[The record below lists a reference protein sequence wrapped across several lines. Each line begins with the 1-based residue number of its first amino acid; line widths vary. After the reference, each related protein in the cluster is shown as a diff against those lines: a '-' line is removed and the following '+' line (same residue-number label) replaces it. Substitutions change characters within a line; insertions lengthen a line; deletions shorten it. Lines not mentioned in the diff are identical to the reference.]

1 MIDLPRLRSIGH
13 RHKFV
18 SNYNFL
24 WQNISKSKR
33 NRYKFFSRHS
43 KTSAVASPRPRRDP
57 ALHTSVHQASKTRVV
72 PLVVQVAYLPLQSI
86 PSYCRLPHSLSSS
99 RRSASHLPIARDR
112 TRLVAMS
119 RTEDASVGDTLAWP
133 ASRVRSTFI
142 DFFSQ
147 THAHT
152 FVPSSPVVPHDD
164 PTLLFANAG
173 MNQYKPIFLG
183 VASPDSFLSTLKR
196 ATNSQK
202 CIRAGGK
209 HNDLDDVGKDTY
221 HHTFFEML
229 GNWSFGDYFKVGAI
243 DMAMELLVGKYGLPA
258 DRIYATYF
266 GGDEKQGLEPD
277 LEARQLW
284 LKHLPESRVLPFDCT
299 DNFWEMGDT
308 GPCGPCTELHFDRIG
323 GRDASS
329 MVNMDDPTV
338 IEIWNLVFI
347 QFNREQD
354 GSLRPLPNKHVD
366 TGMGFERV
374 ASILQEKM
382 SNYDTDVFVPIF
394 DAIQRVTGCRP
405 YTGLLGAED
414 VDGVDMA
421 YRVVGD
427 HIRTLTI
434 AVTDGAVPDS
444 DGRGYVLRRILRRA
458 VRYGRE
464 FLKAPDGF
472 FSGLADSVVASM
484 GEAFPELYEKRD
496 HVVEILAHE
505 ETTFLR
511 TLDRGT
517 ERFKQITQELAK
529 TGGNVICGA
538 DAFFLYDTMG
548 FPLDLTQRMAE
559 EVNLTVDEEGYHK
572 AMDAAREMSR
582 ADRANRSGVGG
593 VRLVLEAEETAF
605 LSKEGVVP
613 TDDDAKYVWN
623 KTPTATVK
631 AIFGG
636 GRGNF
641 VESTDGLDQ
650 GAAFGVILD
659 STSFYA
665 EAGGQVADTGLLN
678 DAACEKSLFE
688 VTNVQ
693 VFGGFILHIG
703 NKTSDSPGFKVGDT
717 VTCAVDYEIR
727 GRIAPNHTITHVLN
741 FALRKVL
748 GDAVDQRGS
757 VVDNAKLRF
766 DFSQKKALT
775 IAQLAEVEKI
785 VQDVVSES
793 KQVYT
798 KVTPLA
804 EAKAIHSL
812 RAVFGETYPDPVRVV
827 SIGAPVE
834 DLVADPLN
842 GAWSALSI
850 EFCGGTHL
858 KNTSEAK
865 SFLIVEEGALATGIR
880 RITAVTKDA
889 AAEKEILGKTLEEK
903 VTAAEAVNPSGLP
916 DIVPALVNE
925 VNEASMSAVLKHSL
939 RSRLTVLNKKSTE
952 ALKVRAKGALD
963 EGLVAAEKEVM
974 AAKEDGRS
982 LAVVVVPLEGD
993 GKALNKIAS
1002 KFGGIWPEGAVMAI
1016 SVDHKKSQVRVC
1028 TVSSTIQANQWTL
1041 DTMATVGGKGGGRP
1055 TAANGSCKF
1064 ESDEQVQ
1071 AIVDFAKSW
1080 GSQN

>member
-1 MIDLPRLRSIGH
+1 MTVTAQED
-13 RHKFV
+13 
-18 SNYNFL
+18 
-24 WQNISKSKR
+24 
-33 NRYKFFSRHS
+33 
-43 KTSAVASPRPRRDP
+43 SP
-57 ALHTSVHQASKTRVV
+57 
-72 PLVVQVAYLPLQSI
+72 
-86 PSYCRLPHSLSSS
+86 
-99 RRSASHLPIARDR
+99 
-112 TRLVAMS
+112 
-119 RTEDASVGDTLAWP
+119 VGDTAWP

-142 DFFSQ
+142 DFFSLA
-147 THAHT
+147 HGHT

-183 VASPDSFLSTLKR
+183 VAAPGSLLSTLKR
-196 ATNSQK
+196 ACNSQK

-243 DMAMELLVGKYGLPA
+243 DMAMELLVGKYGLPV

-266 GGDEKQGLEPD
+266 GGDDKQGLEPD

-284 LKHLPESRVLPFDCT
+284 LKHLPESRVLPFDCK
-299 DNFWEMGDT
+299 DNFWEMGET

-323 GRDASS
+323 GRNAASL
-329 MVNMDDPTV
+329 VNMDDPTV

-347 QFNREQD
+347 QFNRESD
-354 GSLRPLPNKHVD
+354 ASLRQLPNKHVD

-394 DAIQRVTGCRP
+394 DAIQNVTGCRQ
-405 YTGLLGAED
+405 YSGLLGEED

-427 HIRTLTI
+427 HIRTLTVAI
-434 AVTDGAVPDS
+434 TDGAVPDS

-472 FSGLADSVVASM
+472 FSGLADAVVASM
-484 GEAFPELYEKRD
+484 GEAFPELREKRD
-496 HVVEILAHE
+496 HVVEVLAHE
-505 ETTFLR
+505 ENTFLR

-517 ERFKQITQELAK
+517 ERFKQIAEELGK
-529 TGGNVICGA
+529 TGGKVVSGA

-559 EVNLTVDEEGYHK
+559 EVGLSVDEDAYHQ

-605 LSKEGVVP
+605 LGKEGILP
-613 TDDDAKYVWN
+613 TNDDAKYIWHE
-623 KTPTATVK
+623 TPAATVK

-641 VESTDGLDQ
+641 VESTDDLEQ

-659 STSFYA
+659 SSSFYA
-665 EAGGQVADTGLLN
+665 EAGGQVADTGLLQ
-678 DAACEKSLFE
+678 DAASENSLFE

-703 NKTSDSPGFKVGDT
+703 SKTTASPSFKVGDT
-717 VTCAVDYEIR
+717 VTCAVDYENR

-748 GDAVDQRGS
+748 GDTVGQKGS
-757 VVDNAKLRF
+757 LVDNAKLRF

-775 IAQLAEVEKI
+775 IEQLTEVENI
-785 VQDVVSES
+785 VKEVVKES
-793 KQVYT
+793 KDVYT
-798 KVTPLA
+798 RVTPLA

-842 GAWSALSI
+842 EAWSALSI

-858 KNTSEAK
+858 KNTSEAE
-865 SFLIVEEGALATGIR
+865 SFVIVEERSLATGIR
-880 RITAVTKDA
+880 RITALTKDS
-889 AAEKEILGKTLEEK
+889 AAEKEKLGNVLEKK
-903 VTAAEAVNPSGLP
+903 VAAVEALDPSRLP
-916 DIVPALVNE
+916 DVVPALVNE
-925 VNEASMSAVLKHSL
+925 VDEAVMSTVWKHAL
-939 RSRLTVLNKKSTE
+939 RKRLTVLTKKSSE

-963 EGLVAAEKEVM
+963 EGLAAAEKEVM
-974 AAKEDGRS
+974 KAKEEGKS

-993 GKALNKIAS
+993 GKALSKVAT
-1002 KFGGIWPEGAVMAI
+1002 KFGGLWPEGAVMAI
-1016 SVDHKKSQVRVC
+1016 SVDHKKNMIRVC
-1028 TVSSTIQANQWTL
+1028 TVSSTIQANQWTI
-1041 DTMATVGGKGGGRP
+1041 DTMATVGGKGGGRA
-1055 TAANGSCKF
+1055 TAANGSCKY

-1071 AIVDFAKSW
+1071 TLVGFAKAW
-1080 GSQN
+1080 KV

>member
-1 MIDLPRLRSIGH
+1 MGTTENSI
-13 RHKFV
+13 V
-18 SNYNFL
+18 
-24 WQNISKSKR
+24 
-33 NRYKFFSRHS
+33 
-43 KTSAVASPRPRRDP
+43 
-57 ALHTSVHQASKTRVV
+57 
-72 PLVVQVAYLPLQSI
+72 
-86 PSYCRLPHSLSSS
+86 
-99 RRSASHLPIARDR
+99 
-112 TRLVAMS
+112 
-119 RTEDASVGDTLAWP
+119 EDTLAWP
-133 ASRVRSTFI
+133 ASRVRSAFI

-147 THAHT
+147 SHAHT

-183 VASPDSFLSTLKR
+183 VAPPDSFLSTLKR
-196 ATNSQK
+196 ACNSQK

-229 GNWSFGDYFKVGAI
+229 GNWSFGDYFKAGAI
-243 DMAMELLVGKYGLPA
+243 GMAMELLTGKYGLPA
-258 DRIYATYF
+258 ERIYATYF

-277 LEARQLW
+277 LEARQFW
-284 LKHLPESRVLPFDCT
+284 LKYLPESRVLPFDCK

-323 GRDASS
+323 GRDASAL
-329 MVNMDDPTV
+329 VNMDDPTV

-347 QFNREQD
+347 QFNREPD
-354 GSLRPLPNKHVD
+354 GSLRQLPNKHVD

-374 ASILQEKM
+374 TSILQEKM
-382 SNYDTDVFVPIF
+382 SNYDTDVFMPIF
-394 DAIQRVTGCRP
+394 EAIRIATNCRP
-405 YTGLLGAED
+405 YAGLLGKDD

-421 YRVVGD
+421 YRVIGD

-472 FSGLADSVVASM
+472 FSGLVDSVVASM
-484 GEAFPELYEKRD
+484 GEAFPELHQKRD

-511 TLDRGT
+511 TLGRGT
-517 ERFKQITQELAK
+517 ERFKQIRRELEK
-529 TGGNVICGA
+529 TGGKVISGA

-559 EVNLTVDEEGYHK
+559 EVNLSVDEDGYRK
-572 AMDAAREMSR
+572 AMEAARDMSR
-582 ADRANRSGVGG
+582 NDRASRSGVDG
-593 VRLVLEAEETAF
+593 VRLVLEAEETAY
-605 LSKEGVVP
+605 LSSKGIVP
-613 TDDDAKYVWN
+613 TKDDAKYIWN
-623 KTPTATVK
+623 ETPSATVK

-641 VESTDGLDQ
+641 VESTEKLAE
-650 GAAFGVILD
+650 GAVFGVILD
-659 STSFYA
+659 SSSFYA
-665 EAGGQVADTGLLN
+665 KAGGQVADTGLLL
-678 DAACEKSLFE
+678 DATSGKSLFE
-688 VTNVQ
+688 VTEVE

-703 NKTSDSPGFKVGDT
+703 TMVSNGSEFKVGG
-717 VTCAVDYEIR
+717 VVSCAVDYENR
-727 GRIAPNHTITHVLN
+727 GKIAPNHTLTHVLN

-748 GDAVDQRGS
+748 GDGVEQKGSEVDHT
-757 VVDNAKLRF
+757 KLRF

-775 IAQLAEVEKI
+775 SKQVAEVEKI
-785 VQDVVSES
+785 VCKTVEES

-798 KVTPLA
+798 RVTPLA
-804 EAKAIHSL
+804 DAKAIHSL

-842 GAWSALSI
+842 EAWSALSI

-858 KNTSEAK
+858 QNTKEAE
-865 SFLIVEEGALATGIR
+865 SFLIIQEEPVATGIR

-889 AAEKEILGKTLEEK
+889 AVEKAEIGKAIEEK
-903 VTAAEAVNPSGLP
+903 VAAAEKLTSAQLP

-925 VNEASMSAVLKHSL
+925 VNGTTMGAVQKNALHSRMAVLM
-939 RSRLTVLNKKSTE
+939 KKSTE
-952 ALKVRAKGALD
+952 ELKIRSKGALE
-963 EGLVAAEKEVM
+963 EGLLAAEKEVM
-974 AAKEDGRS
+974 AAKENGKNM
-982 LAVVVVPLEGD
+982 AVVLVPLEGD
-993 GKALNKIAS
+993 GKALSKVAT
-1002 KFGGIWPEGAVMAI
+1002 KFGGMWPEGAVMAI
-1016 SVDHKKSQVRVC
+1016 SVDHKKNLVRVC
-1028 TVSSTIQANQWTL
+1028 SVSAKIPANKWAM
-1041 DTMATVGGKGGGRP
+1041 DTMATAGGKGGGKA
-1055 TAANGSCKF
+1055 TAANGTCKF
-1064 ESDEQVQ
+1064 RSDEQV
-1071 AIVDFAKSW
+1071 AGIVAFAKQW
-1080 GSQN
+1080 TP